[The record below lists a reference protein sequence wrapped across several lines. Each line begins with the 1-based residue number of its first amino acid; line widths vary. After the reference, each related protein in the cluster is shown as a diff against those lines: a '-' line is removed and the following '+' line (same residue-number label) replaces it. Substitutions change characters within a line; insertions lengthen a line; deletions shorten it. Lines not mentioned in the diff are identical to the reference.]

1 MSFVYFLITDKVK
14 KNSMMLQRSQQKN
27 LTDGLLELWGGKQ
40 ALGGKHREKISSK
53 YPQLIKSRKEGERE
67 SK

>member
-1 MSFVYFLITDKVK
+1 MPFVYFLITDKGK
-14 KNSMMLQRSQQKN
+14 KIAWCFKEASKKN

>member
-1 MSFVYFLITDKVK
+1 
-14 KNSMMLQRSQQKN
+14 MMLQRSQQKN